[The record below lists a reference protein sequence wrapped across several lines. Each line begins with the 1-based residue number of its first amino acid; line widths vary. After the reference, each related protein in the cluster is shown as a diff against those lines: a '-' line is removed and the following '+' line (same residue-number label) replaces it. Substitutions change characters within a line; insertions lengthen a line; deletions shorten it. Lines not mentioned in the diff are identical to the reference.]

1 MERLCANPSPSG
13 FEHSASK
20 RVARLMS
27 RFLDDVST
35 DAFGNVIG
43 IRRCG
48 IPGAKCLLLDAHIDE
63 IGLITTGNCDGFLTF
78 EMLGGVDP
86 RILPGREVTVLS
98 DPPMHGVITSSPP
111 HLQTAEEMEK
121 TLKKE
126 DLYIDIGAE
135 GETDISVLPGTPIVF
150 YSDLV
155 KLQNGYI
162 SGRALDD
169 RASLAALLS
178 AVDMLKNKRLALD
191 IVVVGSVQE
200 ELGCRG
206 AKVCGYE
213 INPDFA
219 LVVDVT
225 HATTPGADKSRT
237 FDAGSGAAIGIGP
250 NMSKKLSD
258 MLIAIAKDK
267 KIPSTIEVCPSDS
280 GTNAWTLQTAREGIA
295 TALLSIPLKYM
306 HTPVETVKTSDI
318 EAVAKLVCEFAIQ
331 LGTGGLSHA

>member
-1 MERLCANPSPSG
+1 
-13 FEHSASK
+13 
-20 RVARLMS
+20 MS
-27 RFLDDVST
+27 RFLDDVTT

-63 IGLITTGNCDGFLTF
+63 IGLISTGSRDGFLTF

-86 RILPGREVTVLS
+86 RILPAREVSVLS
-98 DPPMHGVITSSPP
+98 EPPLHGVITASPP
-111 HLQTAEEMEK
+111 HLQTAEEMDNA
-121 TLKKE
+121 LKKE
-126 DLYIDIGAE
+126 DLYIDIGASDDK
-135 GETDISVLPGTPIVF
+135 DINVAPGTPIVF
-150 YSDLV
+150 SSDCV

-162 SGRALDD
+162 SARALDD
-169 RASLAALLS
+169 RASLAALLH
-178 AVDMLKNKRLALD
+178 AVDSLKNRRLALD

-213 INPDFA
+213 INPDYA

-225 HATTPGADKSRT
+225 HATTPGADKRKT

-250 NMSKKLSD
+250 NMNKKLSD
-258 MLIAIAKDK
+258 MLINIAKDK
-267 KIPSTIEVCPSDS
+267 KIPYTIEVCPGDS
-280 GTNAWTLQTAREGIA
+280 GTNAWELQTAREGIA

-318 EAVAKLVCEFAIQ
+318 EAVSKLVCEFAIQ
-331 LGTGGLSHA
+331 LGTGGAPHA

>member
-1 MERLCANPSPSG
+1 
-13 FEHSASK
+13 
-20 RVARLMS
+20 MS
-27 RFLDDVST
+27 RFLDDVAC

-48 IPGAKCLLLDAHIDE
+48 VPGAKCLLLDAHIDE
-63 IGLITTGNCDGFLTF
+63 IGLIATGSRDGFLTF
-78 EMLGGVDP
+78 ESLGGVDP
-86 RILPGREVTVLS
+86 RILPAREVTVLT
-98 DPPMHGVITSSPP
+98 DPPIHGVITSSPP
-111 HLQTAEEMEK
+111 HLQTAEEMENA
-121 TLKKE
+121 LKKE
-126 DLYIDIGAE
+126 DLYIDIGSDGE
-135 GETDISVLPGTPIVF
+135 GDITVPVGTPIVF
-150 YSDLV
+150 SSDCI

-169 RASLAALLS
+169 RASLAALLA
-178 AVDMLKNKRLALD
+178 AVEMLKNKKIALD

-206 AKVCGYE
+206 AKICGYE

-225 HATTPGADKSRT
+225 HATAAGADKSRT
-237 FDAGSGAAIGIGP
+237 FDAGSGAAIGVGP

-258 MLIAIAKDK
+258 MLISIAKDK

-318 EAVAKLVCEFAIQ
+318 EAVAKLVYEFAIH
-331 LGTGGLSHA
+331 LGAGGAHHA

>member
-1 MERLCANPSPSG
+1 
-13 FEHSASK
+13 
-20 RVARLMS
+20 MS

-63 IGLITTGNCDGFLTF
+63 IGLISTGNRDGFLTF

-86 RILPGREVTVLS
+86 RILPAREVTVLS
-98 DPPMHGVITSSPP
+98 NPPIYGVITASPP
-111 HLQTAEEMEK
+111 HLQSAEEMDK
-121 TLKKE
+121 ALKKE
-126 DLYIDIGAE
+126 DLFIDIGAE
-135 GETDISVLPGTPIVF
+135 CDDTSVPPGTPIVF
-150 YSDLV
+150 YSDCV

-178 AVDMLKNKRLALD
+178 AVDALKNKRIALD

-206 AKVCGYE
+206 AQICGYE
-213 INPDFA
+213 INPDYA

-225 HATTPGADKSRT
+225 HATTPGTDKSNT

-258 MLIAIAKDK
+258 MLISIAKDK

-306 HTPVETVKTSDI
+306 HTPVETVKISDI
-318 EAVAKLVCEFAIQ
+318 EAVSKLICEFAIQ
-331 LGTGGLSHA
+331 LGTGGASHA